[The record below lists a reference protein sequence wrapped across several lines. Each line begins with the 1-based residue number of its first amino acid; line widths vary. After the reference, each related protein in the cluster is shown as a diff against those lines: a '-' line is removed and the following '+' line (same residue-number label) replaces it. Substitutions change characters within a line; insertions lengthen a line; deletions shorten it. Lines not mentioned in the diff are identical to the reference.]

1 MLSNLE
7 ENRLLS
13 VRSVDGVPV
22 PNIFM
27 PPLYPIFLYAIK
39 LIFQDS
45 EVFLKATLIIQ
56 LILSIFSIFII
67 YKILQ
72 QLFSKKFSLLGTL
85 IYSFSHSIFTQF

>member
-45 EVFLKATLIIQ
+45 EVFKSYSDSTANT
-56 LILSIFSIFII
+56 FNFFNI
-67 YKILQ
+67 YNL
-72 QLFSKKFSLLGTL
+72 
-85 IYSFSHSIFTQF
+85 